1 MTETEVAITRYG
13 EYRDGVTVSTLEE
26 LWFAYAKKLGAP
38 GIQEEKG
45 RPAGYEETGW
55 MSREIPGV
63 GITVRSSAFAN
74 HTYGMRDDTFADI
87 GHKGFLLDAQIEAAV
102 LFDFLTRPELRAA
115 VSEEHK
121 TLAGLQGQYLA
132 ALRRVYAPEIGA
144 DTALSKQSRAEI
156 RIPQVARP

>member
-1 MTETEVAITRYG
+1 MSA
-13 EYRDGVTVSTLEE
+13 LEE

-38 GIQEEKG
+38 GVQEEQG

-63 GITVRSSAFAN
+63 GVTVRSSSFAN
-74 HTYGMRDDTFADI
+74 HTYGMRDDTFAEI
-87 GHKGFLLDAQIEAAV
+87 GHKAFLLDAQIEAAV
-102 LFDFLTRPELRAA
+102 LFDFLTRPELRTA
-115 VSEEHK
+115 VKQEHS

-156 RIPQVARP
+156 RIPQVKRP

>member
-1 MTETEVAITRYG
+1 
-13 EYRDGVTVSTLEE
+13 
-26 LWFAYAKKLGAP
+26 
-38 GIQEEKG
+38 
-45 RPAGYEETGW
+45 

-63 GITVRSSAFAN
+63 GVSVRSSSFAN

-87 GHKGFLLDAQIEAAV
+87 GHKAFLLDAQLEAAV

-115 VSEEHK
+115 VTEEHR

-144 DTALSKQSRAEI
+144 DTALSKESRAEI
-156 RIPQVARP
+156 RIPHVERPRP